1 MSLKDNNDSLKE
13 LKKKF
18 KELIEIFD
26 NANMEKS
33 PFKIILLAGIGQV
46 LVLKSQPQEK
56 IIKGFKILLKRHK
69 TAKLDYM
76 PSTSNLE
83 RYGNLIYATE
93 KHLAK
98 ETLDAA

>member
-56 IIKGFKILLKRHK
+56 IIKGFTILLKRHK

-98 ETLDAA
+98 ETFDAA